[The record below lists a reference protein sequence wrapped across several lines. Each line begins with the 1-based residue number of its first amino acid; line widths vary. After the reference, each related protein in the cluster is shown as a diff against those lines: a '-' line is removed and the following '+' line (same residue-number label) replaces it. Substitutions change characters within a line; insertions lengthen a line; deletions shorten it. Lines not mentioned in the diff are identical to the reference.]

1 MIPSIFLCSVAPKFP
16 TQTDKRLR
24 EDISIMIK
32 FYASLQSDKK
42 YLAAGQLVP
51 SGTTLIQLRLDLA
64 VITELETSCSPGIH
78 TSSMV
83 FDFLLRRSPRHV
95 SEQPVRHGGHR

>member
-1 MIPSIFLCSVAPKFP
+1 MVYWPLCSLSLCSVIPKFP

-42 YLAAGQLVP
+42 YLAANQLVP
-51 SGTTLIQLRLDLA
+51 PGTARLKLW
-64 VITELETSCSPGIH
+64 L
-78 TSSMV
+78 
-83 FDFLLRRSPRHV
+83 
-95 SEQPVRHGGHR
+95 